1 VDESSSPA
9 EADLTLTVRAIVED
23 RLAGVAAGT
32 IAAKFHN
39 TLAGAT
45 AALVRCAARRAGNLP
60 VVLTGGCFQNALLAE
75 RTHEVLLDEF
85 HVFLHHRVPPGDGGV
100 ALGQA
105 FVAAA
110 VAREDQGG
118 L

>member
-1 VDESSSPA
+1 M
-9 EADLTLTVRAIVED
+9 
-23 RLAGVAAGT
+23 
-32 IAAKFHN
+32 
-39 TLAGAT
+39 
-45 AALVRCAARRAGNLP
+45 P

-75 RTHEVLLDEF
+75 RTHEALLDEF

-110 VAREDQGG
+110 IAREDQGG